1 MSVTFYCMLEN
12 YISLSLRRNPKMIKM
27 LKNEKGQGMA
37 EYALIIAVV
46 AILAV
51 GLLAAFR
58 GNIQTAFENIGG
70 DLVANT

>member
-1 MSVTFYCMLEN
+1 
-12 YISLSLRRNPKMIKM
+12 MIKM

-46 AILAV
+46 AIGALVLLGLFRDDLA
-51 GLLAAFR
+51 
-58 GNIQTAFENIGG
+58 TAFGNIGG